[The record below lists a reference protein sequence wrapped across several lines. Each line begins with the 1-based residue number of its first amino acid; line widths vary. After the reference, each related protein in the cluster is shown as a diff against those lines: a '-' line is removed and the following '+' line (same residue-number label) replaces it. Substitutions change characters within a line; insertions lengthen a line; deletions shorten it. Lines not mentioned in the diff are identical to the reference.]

1 MVNPDVRD
9 DTHSGHHCSLLIERI
24 QPPTKSRTSRCTT
37 RSVNGYIPLE
47 VPCIAVFDFK
57 EAVKAFFT
65 QKRRF
70 YLKPD
75 VFVWT
80 VGSLEEFGHYRT
92 IGEIC

>member
-1 MVNPDVRD
+1 MDISHWKCRA
-9 DTHSGHHCSLLIERI
+9 L
-24 QPPTKSRTSRCTT
+24 QF
-37 RSVNGYIPLE
+37 
-47 VPCIAVFDFK
+47 FDFK
-57 EAVKAFFT
+57 ETVKAFFT

>member
-1 MVNPDVRD
+1 
-9 DTHSGHHCSLLIERI
+9 
-24 QPPTKSRTSRCTT
+24 
-37 RSVNGYIPLE
+37 VNGYIPLE